1 MKERVTYNKA
11 FGIFLI
17 AGSVFILAVSFM
29 IGFSINTITGAILL
43 LVGILYL
50 NGAAVI
56 YNKEELELKNLYGS
70 TMKRYNFH
78 TDKVEIRD
86 GAIYAN
92 GSKVRIGSMFLNRG
106 ELDRLHEFIEKKD
119 YQN

>member
-17 AGSVFILAVSFM
+17 AGSVFILGVSFV
-29 IGFSINTITGAILL
+29 IGLSLNTLTGALL
-43 LVGILYL
+43 LVIGILYL
-50 NGAAVI
+50 NSAAVV
-56 YNKEELELKNLYGS
+56 YDKEEIELKNLYGV

-78 TDKVEIRD
+78 ADKVELRD

-92 GSKVRIGSMFLNRG
+92 DSKLRIGGAFLNRS
-106 ELDRLHEFIEKKD
+106 ELDRLHEFIERKE
-119 YQN
+119 YQK